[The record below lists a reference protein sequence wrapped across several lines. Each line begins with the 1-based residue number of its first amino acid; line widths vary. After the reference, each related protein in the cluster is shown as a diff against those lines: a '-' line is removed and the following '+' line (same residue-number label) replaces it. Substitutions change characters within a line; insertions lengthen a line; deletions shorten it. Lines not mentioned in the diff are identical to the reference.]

1 VVEYS
6 ELVSEGGGKELVF
19 IFYRGGMQRGD
30 HASPLRHP
38 EDRADPWSNASG
50 RGAGLHAHRKL
61 ATDFRVIWRR
71 AAIAEI
77 GVTWARSAG
86 KKAPRQNG
94 PARE

>member
-30 HASPLRHP
+30 HVSPLRHP

-61 ATDFRVIWRR
+61 ATDFRVIRRR

-77 GVTWARSAG
+77 GVTRARSAG
-86 KKAPRQNG
+86 KKVPRQNG